1 MKRNY
6 IELNIQMLRL
16 LTNRFLLYLLFI
28 LNICTCLRIYCW
40 IILLLGRDEIEE
52 INEETLSPCCSDA
65 FHGVLTRGAK

>member
-28 LNICTCLRIYCW
+28 LNICTCLL
-40 IILLLGRDEIEE
+40 ILLLGRDEIEE